1 MSDAPW
7 GSFDTIST
15 PGGGGGYVD
24 SGIWDTGSGSAG
36 FDWGK
41 AAQTFGQNSGGAN
54 QPAPGT
60 VPSLQAPN
68 TQTPAAPV
76 GRPGQPI
83 SLQDLLTLLM
93 QRQQMYQQ
101 AAIGPAGAGGPP
113 QMPAQASARG
123 LLGI

>member
-1 MSDAPW
+1 MGWGDIVSDAASPSTY
-7 GSFDTIST
+7 GDT
-15 PGGGGGYVD
+15 
-24 SGIWDTGSGSAG
+24 SGFNSANNPG

-68 TQTPAAPV
+68 MQTLASPV
-76 GRPGQPI
+76 GRPGQQVN
-83 SLQDLLTLLM
+83 LRDLLTLLM

-101 AAIGPAGAGGPP
+101 AAIGPAGVGGPP
-113 QMPAQASARG
+113 QMPARPTG

>member
-1 MSDAPW
+1 MAWGDIVSDAASPSTY
-7 GSFDTIST
+7 GDT
-15 PGGGGGYVD
+15 
-24 SGIWDTGSGSAG
+24 SGFNSANNPG

-41 AAQTFGQNSGGAN
+41 AAQTFGQNSGAGN

-60 VPSLQAPN
+60 VPTLAPQN
-68 TQTPAAPV
+68 APIPNSPV
-76 GRPGQPI
+76 GRPGQQVN
-83 SLQDLLTLLM
+83 LRDLLTLLM

-113 QMPAQASARG
+113 QMPAQAPGRG

>member
-41 AAQTFGQNSGGAN
+41 AAQTFGQNSGAN

-60 VPSLQAPN
+60 VPTLAPQN
-68 TQTPAAPV
+68 APIPNSPV

-83 SLQDLLTLLM
+83 NLQDLLTLLM

-113 QMPAQASARG
+113 RMPAQASARG